1 MNTKVKFVIIISF
14 VSNVCRN
21 FVVECFARL
30 PGCQNLSAGKLKM
43 VKNVEDVFTEA
54 CIVKHNNHNNHNNLF
69 FVC

>member
-1 MNTKVKFVIIISF
+1 MNTKVKVVIIISF

-43 VKNVEDVFTEA
+43 VKNVEDV
-54 CIVKHNNHNNHNNLF
+54 NNCAS
-69 FVC
+69 FVLRSPIR